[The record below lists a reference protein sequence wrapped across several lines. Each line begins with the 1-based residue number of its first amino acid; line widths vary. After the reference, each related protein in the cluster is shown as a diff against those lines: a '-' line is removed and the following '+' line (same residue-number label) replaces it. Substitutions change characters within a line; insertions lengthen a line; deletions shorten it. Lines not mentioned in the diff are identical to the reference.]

1 MIEPWT
7 SFALAHA
14 GQGAH
19 TLLAGLAHPLTG
31 WDHALAMSAL
41 GLWAA
46 QLGGRARLAL
56 PVAFLTAMLLGGA
69 SSRLGFPLP
78 WAEVAI
84 LVSVFAL
91 GLLVAG
97 AMRISTVLAT
107 VLAAAFALF
116 HGYAHVAELAAG
128 EPVIPY
134 ALGFIAGSA
143 ALVACGFAAGTLT
156 STLNRPTLA
165 RWFGA
170 ATAITAL
177 VVAAVR
183 IG

>member
-14 GQGAH
+14 GHGAH
-19 TLLAGLAHPLTG
+19 TLLAGLTHPLTG

-41 GLWAA
+41 GVWAA

-56 PVAFLTAMLLGGA
+56 PVAFLTAMLIGGA
-69 SSRLGFPLP
+69 SARLGVPLP
-78 WAEVAI
+78 WAEAAI
-84 LVSVFAL
+84 LFSVFAL

-97 AMRISTVLAT
+97 AMQIPTVLAA
-107 VLAAAFALF
+107 VFAAAFALF
-116 HGYAHVAELAAG
+116 HGYAHVAELAAD
-128 EPVIPY
+128 ESVIPY
-134 ALGFIAGSA
+134 TLGFIAGSA

-156 STLNRPTLA
+156 SRADRPAFA
-165 RWFGA
+165 RMFGA